1 MDRGASWLQSMRL
14 QRVKHNRVTNT
25 FTFSYICI
33 YMHIGEGNDNPLQY
47 SSLENPMD
55 SREAWWATVCG
66 GHKESDMTDRLTLH
80 FIYTHTCIL
89 FQILFPY
96 RLLQDIEQSSLRCT
110 GEAFYLFVLY
120 LVQHGCS
127 VVSNLTQP
135 RELQPIRLLC
145 PRKTVVCVC

>member
-1 MDRGASWLQSMRL
+1 MCACVCIFPGGSDGKESTCNVGDLGSIPGAGRSPGEGNVCTFQYSCLENSMDRGASWLQSMRL

-55 SREAWWATVCG
+55 SRESWWATVWG

-96 RLLQDIEQSSLRCT
+96 RLLQDIE
-110 GEAFYLFVLY
+110 
-120 LVQHGCS
+120 
-127 VVSNLTQP
+127 
-135 RELQPIRLLC
+135 
-145 PRKTVVCVC
+145 